1 MKKTLLALSLCAIS
15 FAGFA
20 LAEDVS
26 YTLPETPIWNA
37 ADNATQTIYL
47 DSDEQAAFTISM
59 KLNADK
65 VQTLFGLQSGSLDI
79 FTVNANKDNFTLLQ
93 NVVVTKG
100 LGKDENGNFV
110 LVETTNNGLY
120 IDLDGDTATTTDD
133 RAKNEDLG
141 SVLDSKPA
149 NVADDTTLTGAALTV
164 SVSDTGDLKITGKF
178 VWGAGDDAPVKEF
191 SINAKADELGSLTEI
206 ALNADIVEEAYVVAG
221 ALGKEPA
228 YAYNQ
233 QLAGPFPTAP
243 EPEEPDTPAQ
253 PDTPNV
259 PEPTTTTLGLMALA
273 ALAARR
279 RRK

>member
-1 MKKTLLALSLCAIS
+1 MKKTLLALSLCAVS
-15 FAGFA
+15 FTGFA

-26 YTLPETPIWNA
+26 YTLPNDPIWTA
-37 ADNATQTIYL
+37 ADAGQTIYL
-47 DSDEQAAFTISM
+47 ENDEQTAFTISM
-59 KLNADK
+59 KLNAEK

-79 FTVNANKDNFTLLQ
+79 FTVKAGKDSFTLLQ
-93 NVVVTKG
+93 NVVNTSAMEEK
-100 LGKDENGNFV
+100 ENGKWDIV
-110 LVETTNNGLY
+110 TTTNNGLY
-120 IDLDGDTATTTDD
+120 IDLDGDTTIKNDL
-133 RAKNEDLG
+133 AKNEDLG
-141 SVLDSKPA
+141 SVFNNKPA
-149 NVADDTTLTGAALTV
+149 NVADATTLTGAALTV

-206 ALNADIVEEAYVVAG
+206 ALNADIVEEAYVEVG
-221 ALGKEPA
+221 ALGKEQA

-233 QLAGPFPTAP
+233 QIAGPFPPAS

-279 RRK
+279 RRR